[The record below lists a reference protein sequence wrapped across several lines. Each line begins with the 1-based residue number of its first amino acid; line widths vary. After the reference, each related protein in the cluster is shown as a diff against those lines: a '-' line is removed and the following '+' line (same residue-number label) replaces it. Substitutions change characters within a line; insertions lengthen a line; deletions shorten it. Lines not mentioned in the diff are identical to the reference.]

1 MTIGRH
7 DIGPDHPVYIVA
19 ELSGNHGG
27 ELARALEI
35 VDAAAAAGAD
45 AVKVQ
50 TYTADSLTLD
60 VDAPPFVV
68 EGGTAWDTR
77 TLHDVYA
84 DAAMPW
90 EWQPVLAAR
99 ARELGLDC
107 FSSPFDDAAV
117 AFLEAL
123 DVPAYKIASF
133 ELVDIPLI
141 ERVARTGKPV
151 IISAGMADRA
161 EIEAA
166 VDAVR
171 RAGGEQV
178 VVLKCTSSY
187 PAPPESMNLRSIP
200 AWADAFGVP
209 VGLSDHSLD
218 VAVPVAA
225 VALGACVVEK
235 HLTLRRSD
243 GGPDAKLPWS
253 RTSSRRWSP
262 QCARPSARSDRWCGK
277 PTTPIVRCVATG
289 ARCSQWP
296 TLPRASRSLPR
307 TYGRSVLPTGSH
319 PRACPT
325 CSGAGRT
332 ARSRHAAQRRPRR
345 LNRPVCRSLQPTSF
359 ASASTTVS

>member
-1 MTIGRH
+1 MKPVVTIGRH
-7 DIGPDHPVYIVA
+7 EIGPGHPVYIVA

-117 AFLEAL
+117 TFLEEL

-151 IISAGMADRA
+151 ILSAGMADRS

-166 VDAVR
+166 LAAVR

-200 AWADAFGVP
+200 AWTDAFGVP

-218 VAVPVAA
+218 IAVPVAA

-243 GGPDAKLPWS
+243 GGPDASFSLEPRELADTVAAV
-253 RTSSRRWSP
+253 RTTERALGRVVWEADEADRAMRRYRRSLF
-262 QCARPSARSDRWCGK
+262 AVADVAEGELLTVENVRSIRPADGLASARLADLLGRRARRAIARG
-277 PTTPIVRCVATG
+277 TPMRDDLID
-289 ARCSQWP
+289 
-296 TLPRASRSLPR
+296 
-307 TYGRSVLPTGSH
+307 
-319 PRACPT
+319 
-325 CSGAGRT
+325 
-332 ARSRHAAQRRPRR
+332 
-345 LNRPVCRSLQPTSF
+345 
-359 ASASTTVS
+359 

>member
-1 MTIGRH
+1 MKPVVTIGGH
-7 DIGPDHPVYIVA
+7 DIGRGHPVYIVA

-90 EWQPVLAAR
+90 EWQPALMAR

-117 AFLEAL
+117 AFLDEL

-141 ERVARTGKPV
+141 ERVAGTGKPV
-151 IISAGMADRA
+151 IISAGMADRS

-171 RAGGEQV
+171 RVGGEQV

-187 PAPPESMNLRSIP
+187 PAPSESMNLRSIP

-209 VGLSDHSLD
+209 VGLSDHSLE

-243 GGPDAKLPWS
+243 GGPDASFSLEPHEFAEMVAAV
-253 RTSSRRWSP
+253 RTTERALGQVVWEADDADRTMRRY
-262 QCARPSARSDRWCGK
+262 R
-277 PTTPIVRCVATG
+277 
-289 ARCSQWP
+289 
-296 TLPRASRSLPR
+296 RSLFVVADVAAGESFTAENVRSIRPADGLAPAR
-307 TYGRSVLPTGSH
+307 LPDVLGR
-319 PRACPT
+319 RAHR
-325 CSGAGRT
+325 AI
-332 ARSRHAAQRRPRR
+332 ARGTPLRDD
-345 LNRPVCRSLQPTSF
+345 LVD
-359 ASASTTVS
+359 